1 MRRLYL
7 QIYATLVAVLALF
20 ALAWSWL
27 WSAAMSPH
35 EQRMFEGI
43 ARVAGLALPPPGAP
57 RTALDAALAEVS
69 AALLSDVSVYDAQG
83 RLAGHTGE
91 PVERRPGGDPL
102 RHERHQY
109 VFQIELPDGRT
120 LAARHRYQHGVLREV
135 AASLVLLAAA
145 VAVGAWP
152 LVRRL
157 TGRLERLR
165 TRLDALG
172 EGDLSARVEVE
183 GRDEVA
189 ELALRFNRAA
199 ERIEG
204 LVEAQRMM
212 LAGASHELRT
222 PLARIRLA
230 AELLAGDARP
240 DLRVQIERDVAELD
254 DGIEELLLASRLES
268 APGLDAPAPVDLL
281 ALVAEEAA
289 RTGAEAR
296 GEPLLVRGDPRLLR
310 RLVRNLLENAHRH
323 GGGSPVQARVEPG
336 GGGRVRLRVDDAG
349 PGVPAAERERIF
361 APFYRPP
368 GSRESGSGFGLGLAL
383 VRRIARLH
391 AGEARCLERPGG
403 GTRLEV
409 ELPATG

>member
-1 MRRLYL
+1 MKRLYL
-7 QIYATLVAVLALF
+7 QIYATLVAVIALF
-20 ALAWSWL
+20 ALLWSWL
-27 WSAAMSPH
+27 WAAAMSPH

-43 ARVAGLALPPPGAP
+43 GRVAALALPPPDAP
-57 RTALDAALAEVS
+57 PEALQGALAGI
-69 AALLSDVSVYDAQG
+69 ADALLSDVSVYEAGG
-83 RLAGHTGE
+83 RLAGHVGAAV
-91 PVERRPGGDPL
+91 PWRDDGDGM
-102 RHERHQY
+102 RHERHSY
-109 VFQIELPDGRT
+109 VIQIRLPDGRR
-120 LAARHRYQHGVLREV
+120 LAVRHAEEHGLLGELLL
-135 AASLVLLAAA
+135 SLAVLAAA

-157 TGRLERLR
+157 TRRLERLR
-165 TRLDALG
+165 ARIDALG
-172 EGDLSARVEVE
+172 AGDLSARVEVE

-189 ELALRFNRAA
+189 ELAQRFNRAA
-199 ERIEG
+199 ARIEG
-204 LVEAQRMM
+204 LVDAQRMM

-222 PLARIRLA
+222 PLARIRVA

-240 DLRVQIERDVAELD
+240 DLRAQIERDVAELD

-268 APGLDAPAPVDLL
+268 APGLGTPAPVDLL

-289 RTGAEAR
+289 RTGAEAG
-296 GEPLLVRGDPRLLR
+296 GEPLRVRGDARLLR

-323 GGGSPVQARVEPG
+323 GGGSPVEARVERAG
-336 GGGRVRLRVDDAG
+336 AGRVRLRVDDAG
-349 PGVPAAERERIF
+349 PGVAEPERERIF
-361 APFYRPP
+361 EPFYRPP

-409 ELPATG
+409 ELPGTA

>member
-1 MRRLYL
+1 MKRLYL
-7 QIYATLVAVLALF
+7 QIYLTLVAVLALF
-20 ALAWSWL
+20 ALLWSWV
-27 WSAAMSPH
+27 WSASMGPH

-43 ARVAGLALPPPGAP
+43 ARVAGLALPPPEAP
-57 RTALDAALAEVS
+57 RAALDAALADVS
-69 AALLSDVSVYDAQG
+69 SALLSDVSVYAAD
-83 RLAGHTGE
+83 RSLAASVGE
-91 PVERRPGGDPL
+91 PVPFEPGAEPL
-102 RHERHQY
+102 RHERSHY
-109 VFQIELPDGRT
+109 VFQIDLADGRS
-120 LAARHRYQHGVLREV
+120 LVARHRYEHGVLLEV
-135 AASLVLLAAA
+135 ALSLLVLAAA

-157 TGRLERLR
+157 TRRLERLR
-165 TRLDALG
+165 ARLDDLG

-189 ELALRFNRAA
+189 QLAERFNRAA

-204 LVEAQRMM
+204 LVDAQRMM

-222 PLARIRLA
+222 PLARIRVA
-230 AELLAGDARP
+230 SELLAGDDRP
-240 DLRVQIERDVAELD
+240 DLRARIAADIAELD

-268 APGLDAPAPVDLL
+268 APGLGTPGPVDLL

-289 RTGAEAR
+289 RTGADAGGEALR
-296 GEPLLVRGDPRLLR
+296 VRGDARLLR

-323 GGGSPVQARVEPG
+323 GGGSPVEARVEPG
-336 GGGRVRLRVDDAG
+336 GRGRVRLRVDDAG
-349 PGVPAAERERIF
+349 PGVPEPERERIF

-391 AGEARCLERPGG
+391 AGDARCLERPGG

-409 ELPATG
+409 ELPGTA

>member
-1 MRRLYL
+1 MKRLYL
-7 QIYATLVAVLALF
+7 QIYATLLAVLALF
-20 ALAWSWL
+20 ALIWSWL
-27 WSAAMSPH
+27 WAGSMGPH

-43 ARVAGLALPPPGAP
+43 GRVAGLALPPPDAP
-57 RTALDAALAEVS
+57 PEALEAALGPIAD
-69 AALLSDVSVYDAQG
+69 ALLSDVSVYDAEG
-83 RLAGHTGE
+83 RLVGHVGA
-91 PVERRPGGDPL
+91 PVPWRDDGDRL
-102 RHERHQY
+102 RHERRAY
-109 VFQIELPDGRT
+109 VAQLRLPDGRG
-120 LAARHRYQHGVLREV
+120 LAARHVEKHGLLGELLL
-135 AASLVLLAAA
+135 SLAVLAAA

-157 TGRLERLR
+157 TRRLERLR
-165 TRLDALG
+165 ARIDALG

-189 ELALRFNRAA
+189 ELAQRFNRAA
-199 ERIEG
+199 ARIEG
-204 LVEAQRMM
+204 LVDAQRMM

-222 PLARIRLA
+222 PLARIRVA
-230 AELLAGDARP
+230 TELLAGDARP
-240 DLRVQIERDVAELD
+240 DLRAQIERDVAELD

-268 APGLDAPAPVDLL
+268 APGLGAPQPVDLL

-289 RTGAEAR
+289 RTGAEAG
-296 GEPLLVRGDPRLLR
+296 GEPLRVPGDARLLR

-323 GGGSPVQARVEPG
+323 GGGSQVEARVESADG
-336 GGGRVRLRVDDAG
+336 TRVRLRVDDAG
-349 PGVPAAERERIF
+349 PGVAEPERERIF

-391 AGEARCLERPGG
+391 GGEARCLERPGG

-409 ELPATG
+409 ELPGMV

>member
-1 MRRLYL
+1 VKRLYL

-20 ALAWSWL
+20 ALLWSWL
-27 WSAAMSPH
+27 WAAAMSPH
-35 EQRMFEGI
+35 EARMFEGI
-43 ARVAGLALPPPGAP
+43 ARVAGLALPPADAPAP
-57 RTALDAALAEVS
+57 RLDAALVEIS
-69 AALLSDVSVYDAQG
+69 DALLSDISVYGPDGA
-83 RLAGHTGE
+83 LLGHTGE
-91 PVERRPGGDPL
+91 PVPWVPDDDPL

-109 VFQIELPDGRT
+109 VFQIPLPDGRA
-120 LAARHRYQHGVLREV
+120 LAARHRYEHGLLREL
-135 AASLVLLAAA
+135 ALSLAVLAAA

-165 TRLDALG
+165 ARIDALG

-189 ELALRFNRAA
+189 ELAARFNRAA

-204 LVEAQRMM
+204 LVDAQRMM

-222 PLARIRLA
+222 PLARIRVA
-230 AELLAGDARP
+230 AELLAGEARP
-240 DLRVQIERDVAELD
+240 DLRDRIERDVAELD

-268 APGLDAPAPVDLL
+268 APALDAAQPVDLL

-289 RTGAEAR
+289 RTGAEA
-296 GEPLLVRGDPRLLR
+296 GGQPLAVRGDARLLR
-310 RLVRNLLENAHRH
+310 RLVRNLLENAQRH
-323 GGGSPVQARVEPG
+323 GGGSPVEARVEPAAD
-336 GGGRVRLRVDDAG
+336 GRARLRVDDAG
-349 PGVPAAERERIF
+349 PGVPDAERERIF

-391 AGEARCLERPGG
+391 GGEARCLARPGG
-403 GTRLEV
+403 GTRFEV
-409 ELPATG
+409 ELPGMA